1 MSQLA
6 DELLAALTAD
16 AGAVA
21 EVYLKRG
28 RTRRY
33 RVGAQGAEATSSE
46 ERGWAVRAGSERASF
61 FAAGSGV
68 PAAAGPWPA
77 ADGAGL
83 RLPEP
88 AGAARWRPP
97 ADFEAPLAGERD
109 SLALLEGLERAL
121 RDRLPGSRLLDG
133 ELEDGSSHAE
143 VVNSLGVRAEVRRR
157 LARLRIEAAS
167 GGPRPATVDLEL
179 AAREPRRF
187 SPADLAAQLEE
198 RLSARAAGRTVAQDR
213 GEMLLDPAVATAV
226 LAGLAPLLVGRGAV
240 AMARDYRDRRG
251 RIGSSRLTVIDD
263 GRLPDGLLTAPVD
276 GEGTPC
282 REVVLVEEGA
292 FRQPL
297 LAWWQGGG
305 LRARTSGCVARPGW
319 RDLPR
324 PSPTHLYLRPDPRVD
339 RRDLVASIGRGYRL
353 VDTLGPGRFDLEA
366 DRLAVP
372 VTGFAV
378 RGGRLGE
385 AFSDS
390 WLCGGVGAFL
400 QGIRA
405 VAGDLS
411 FLPLGGLV
419 GSPSLLL
426 GGLEL
431 RRAP

>member
-1 MSQLA
+1 MSEHAA
-6 DELLAALTAD
+6 DLLAALTA
-16 AGAVA
+16 AGGTVA

-33 RVGAQGAEATSSE
+33 RVGAQGGESTLSE

-61 FAAGSGV
+61 FAAGSGL
-68 PAAAGPWPA
+68 PATDGPWPE

-88 AGAARWRPP
+88 AGTARWRPP
-97 ADFEAPLAGERD
+97 ADLEAPLAGERD
-109 SLALLEGLERAL
+109 SLALLEGVERAL

-143 VVNSLGVRAEVRRR
+143 LANSLGVRAEVRRR
-157 LARLRIEAAS
+157 LARLRLEVA
-167 GGPRPATVDLEL
+167 GPGPSPATVGLEL

-187 SPADLAAQLEE
+187 APADLAAEAE
-198 RLSARAAGRTVAQDR
+198 ARLAARAGRPVAQDR
-213 GEMLLDPAVATAV
+213 GEMLLDPAVAVAAI
-226 LAGLAPLLVGRGAV
+226 AGLAPLLLGRGAI
-240 AMARDYRDRRG
+240 ALARRYRDRRG
-251 RIGSSRLTVIDD
+251 RIGSEQLTVIDD

-276 GEGTPC
+276 GEGTAC

-324 PSPTHLYLRPDPRVD
+324 PAPTHLYLRPAPRVE
-339 RRDLVASIGRGYRL
+339 RQALEASIGRGYRL
-353 VDTLGPGRFDLEA
+353 VDTLGPARVDPEG
-366 DRLAVP
+366 DRLAIP
-372 VTGFAV
+372 VCGFAV
-378 RGGRLGE
+378 RGGRIADPVGE
-385 AFSDS
+385 S

-405 VAGDLS
+405 VAGDLR
-411 FLPLGGLV
+411 FLPLTGLI
-419 GSPSLLL
+419 GSPSLLVT
-426 GGLEL
+426 GLEL
-431 RRAP
+431 RGTP

>member
-1 MSQLA
+1 MSDLA
-6 DELLAALTAD
+6 GELLTTLTAP
-16 AGAVA
+16 AGTVA

-33 RVGAQGAEATSSE
+33 RVGAQGGETTFSE

-61 FAAGSGV
+61 FAAGSGS
-68 PAAAGPWPA
+68 PAVAGPWPE

-88 AGAARWRPP
+88 AGVARWRPP
-97 ADFEAPLAGERD
+97 ADLEAPLAGERD
-109 SLALLEGLERAL
+109 SLALLEGFERAL
-121 RDRLPGSRLLDG
+121 RDRLPGARLLLG

-157 LARLRIEAAS
+157 LARLRLEVAAPGAS
-167 GGPRPATVDLEL
+167 PATVELDL

-187 SPADLAAQLEE
+187 GPAELARQAAT
-198 RLSARAAGRTVAQDR
+198 RLSARAAGRPLTVDR
-213 GEMLLDPAVATAV
+213 GEMVLEPVVAAAV
-226 LAGLAPLLVGRGAV
+226 LAGLAPLLLGRGAV
-240 AMARDYRDRRG
+240 EVARRYRDRSG

-282 REVVLVEEGA
+282 REVVLVEHGV

-297 LAWWQGGG
+297 LSWWQGAG
-305 LRARTSGCVARPGW
+305 LRARTSGCVTRPGW

-324 PSPTHLYLRPDPRVD
+324 PTATHLYLRGEPRLD
-339 RRDLVASIGRGYRL
+339 RAELAASVGRGYRL

-366 DRLAVP
+366 DRLALP
-372 VTGFAV
+372 VCGFALR
-378 RGGRLGE
+378 RGRSGE
-385 AFSDS
+385 PFSDS
-390 WLCGGVGAFL
+390 WLCGSVGALL

-405 VAGDLS
+405 AAGDLA
-411 FLPLGGLV
+411 FRPLGGLI
-419 GSPSLLL
+419 GCPSLLVA
-426 GGLEL
+426 GLEL
-431 RRAP
+431 RGTP